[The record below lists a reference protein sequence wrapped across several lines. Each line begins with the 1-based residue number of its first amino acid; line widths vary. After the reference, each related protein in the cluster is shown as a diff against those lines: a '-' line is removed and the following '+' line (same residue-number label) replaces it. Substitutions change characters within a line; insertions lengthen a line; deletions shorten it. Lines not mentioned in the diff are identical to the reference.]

1 MLGMLFGKMFGTNR
15 TLLGDDLA
23 RWFIAVSVT
32 LTCLGMY
39 VISIGLSV
47 VAWFFTDAVLIARL
61 QESATSIGDLG
72 KSMSS
77 VVMLIIGFYLT
88 EHHNSRLRTVY
99 LSLSLTAIVLI
110 NAVS

>member
-1 MLGMLFGKMFGTNR
+1 MLGRLFGTDR

-32 LTCLGMY
+32 RTYLGIY
-39 VISIGLSV
+39 AISIGLSV

-72 KSMSS
+72 KSMSNI
-77 VVMLIIGFYLT
+77 VMLIIGFYLT

-99 LSLSLTAIVLI
+99 LSLSLVAIALI